1 MNILIQNILFRR
13 KKYHL
18 LKRGNLVSQL
28 TIKAKNDLLILSLGE
43 EKKNEEVLFRK
54 RDEILAQY

>member
-28 TIKAKNDLLILSLGE
+28 TIKAKNDY
-43 EKKNEEVLFRK
+43 LF
-54 RDEILAQY
+54 